1 MRKNITRKEELI
13 LLSIHNLKDKAY
25 LIGIA
30 SHLAK
35 ITRRKVS
42 LTSVHLPLSRLEE
55 QGFIDSQLGDA
66 TAVRGGRRK
75 KIYSI
80 TPLGYE
86 MLDEQKRISDML
98 WKGYPHPSAPANRK
112 GSPR

>member
-13 LLSIHNLKDKAY
+13 LLSIHNLKDQAY

-55 QGFIDSQLGDA
+55 QGLIDSRMGDA
-66 TAVRGGRRK
+66 SAVRGGRRK
-75 KIYSI
+75 KIYRI

-98 WKGYPHPSAPANRK
+98 WKGYPQPSAPANGK